1 MLLKTP
7 FTRCYQE
14 FYRHELPLSFMKDA
28 KSFLFFFF
36 FFENIS
42 DDLIVLQ
49 FTLRILK
56 AVAIPSKQAS
66 LGAQTVKNPP
76 ARQDIQV

>member
-1 MLLKTP
+1 
-7 FTRCYQE
+7 
-14 FYRHELPLSFMKDA
+14 MKDA
-28 KSFLFFFF
+28 ESFLF

-56 AVAIPSKQAS
+56 AVAIPSKQSS

-76 ARQDIQV
+76 SRQDIQV